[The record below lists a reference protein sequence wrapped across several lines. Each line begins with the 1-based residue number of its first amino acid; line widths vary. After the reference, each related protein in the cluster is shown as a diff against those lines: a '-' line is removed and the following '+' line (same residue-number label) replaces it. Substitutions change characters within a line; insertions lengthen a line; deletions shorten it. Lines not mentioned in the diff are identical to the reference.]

1 MSKVDA
7 QRAMREARYAAMQ
20 AQARS
25 PRAAS
30 ATASTQVSTQVSTD
44 GEGLCGHRGSA
55 GKPCVRP
62 ARHPEKSHR
71 YA

>member
-20 AQARS
+20 AQART

-30 ATASTQVSTQVSTD
+30 AHPPTQAPAQASTEVA
-44 GEGLCGHRGSA
+44 ELCGHQGSA